1 MIKSS
6 LSPFFPNRDWQG
18 GAMSEYILSKA
29 NHEKH
34 NKWAL
39 SPIVPKS
46 VRL

>member
-1 MIKSS
+1 MWK
-6 LSPFFPNRDWQG
+6 D
-18 GAMSEYILSKA
+18 ILFKA